1 MNDDQFI
8 SPCKIKKKFDVT
20 SNTLRSWAEKDQIRY
35 IRIRDGKG
43 KRLYNIEDVEKIF
56 YGSKLPEQRK
66 KVICYARVSSN
77 HQKGDLDRQI
87 ELLQETYKEAEII
100 SDIGSGLNFKRKGFQ
115 ILLDRINNREVEK
128 VVVAYKD
135 RLCRFGY
142 ELVEWI
148 LKKSNTELVVL
159 NQLSSSDESGTSEL
173 AEDLLSITTVFV
185 ARNNGN
191 RSAKYR
197 KQRKEEAEKKKEET
211 SEEED

>member
-1 MNDDQFI
+1 MNDDKFI
-8 SPCKIKKKFDVT
+8 SPYKIKKKFDIT
-20 SNTLRSWAEKDQIRY
+20 SNTLRSWAEKDQIGH

-43 KRLYNIEDVEKIF
+43 KRLYNIDDVEKIF

-77 HQKGDLDRQI
+77 HQKEDLDRQI
-87 ELLQETYKEAEII
+87 KLLQETYKEAEII
-100 SDIGSGLNFKRKGFQ
+100 SDIGSGLNFERKGFKT
-115 ILLDRINNREVEK
+115 LLERINNREVEK
-128 VVVAYKD
+128 VVVTYKD

-142 ELVEWI
+142 ELIEWI
-148 LKKSNTELVVL
+148 LKKSNTELMVL
-159 NQLSSSDESGTSEL
+159 NKLSNSDEFGTSKL
-173 AEDLLSITTVFV
+173 AEDLLAVTTVFV

-197 KQRKEEAEKKKEET
+197 KQRKHEAQEKKEE

>member
-1 MNDDQFI
+1 MILKKYFMDQNFQ
-8 SPCKIKKKFDVT
+8 KT
-20 SNTLRSWAEKDQIRY
+20 EKQ
-35 IRIRDGKG
+35 
-43 KRLYNIEDVEKIF
+43 
-56 YGSKLPEQRK
+56 
-66 KVICYARVSSN
+66 VICYARVSSS

-100 SDIGSGLNFKRKGFQ
+100 FDIGSGLNFKRKGFQ
-115 ILLDRINNREVEK
+115 NLLDRIHKREVEK

-135 RLCRFGY
+135 RLCRFGF

-197 KQRKEEAEKKKEET
+197 KQRKEETQKKEEET
-211 SEEED
+211 SEEEQD

>member
-20 SNTLRSWAEKDQIRY
+20 SNTLRTWAEKDQIRY

-56 YGSKLPEQRK
+56 YGSKLPEHRK
-66 KVICYARVSSN
+66 QVICYARVSSN

-115 ILLDRINNREVEK
+115 TLLDRIHNREIEK

-135 RLCRFGY
+135 RLCRFGF

-148 LKKSNTELVVL
+148 LKKSDTELVVL
-159 NQLSSSDESGTSEL
+159 NKLSSSDESGTSEL

-197 KQRKEEAEKKKEET
+197 KQRKEEAKKKEEET

>member
-1 MNDDQFI
+1 MNDDKFI

-20 SNTLRSWAEKDQIRY
+20 SNTLRTWAEKDQIRH

-66 KVICYARVSSN
+66 QVVCYARVSSN

-87 ELLQETYKEAEII
+87 KLLQETYKEAEII

-115 ILLDRINNREVEK
+115 NLLDRIHNREIEK

-135 RLCRFGY
+135 RLCRFGF

-197 KQRKEEAEKKKEET
+197 KQRKEEAQKKEE
-211 SEEED
+211 SEEEEN

>member
-20 SNTLRSWAEKDQIRY
+20 SNTLRTWAEKDQIRY

-115 ILLDRINNREVEK
+115 TLLDRINNKEVEK

-135 RLCRFGY
+135 RLCRFGF

-159 NQLSSSDESGTSEL
+159 NKLSSSDESGTAEL
-173 AEDLLSITTVFV
+173 AEDLLAVTTVFV

-197 KQRKEEAEKKKEET
+197 KQRKEANKKENET